1 MSNGTPP
8 MKQMALD
15 IGLAPV
21 PTLDNFVAVGN
32 EAALDHLRLW
42 TGNPLRSPVPTFL
55 WGEGGSGKTHL
66 LRAVREHLQAHGA
79 RVGWLDAA
87 TLHPGEYDE
96 QWEAVLLDEVH
107 LYTAEQQAAAF
118 NWFVNAQA
126 PAHGPARWVLAA
138 ADRPPADL
146 QVREDLRTRLGWGH
160 VFQLKALGE
169 TERRAV
175 LRRAADERGVF
186 LGDEVM
192 DFMLN
197 RFSRDLTSLMMLLDQ
212 LDAYALRTQRAITIP
227 LIRSML
233 ENE

>member
-1 MSNGTPP
+1 MSSGQPP

-21 PTLDNFVAVGN
+21 PTLANFVGAGN
-32 EAALDHLRLW
+32 EATLEHLRLW
-42 TGNPLRSPVPTFL
+42 ADNPLRSPVPTCL

-66 LRAVREHLQAHGA
+66 LRAVREALRDHGS

-87 TLHPGEYDE
+87 TLHPPEYDE
-96 QWEAVLLDEVH
+96 HWDAVLLDDCH

-146 QVREDLRTRLGWGH
+146 QLREDLRTRLGWGH
-160 VFQLKALGE
+160 VFQLHALGE

-186 LGDEVM
+186 LGDDVM
-192 DFMLN
+192 DYMLN
-197 RFSRDLTSLMMLLDQ
+197 RFARDLSSLMMLLDQ
-212 LDAYALRTQRAITIP
+212 LDAYALRTQRVITIP
-227 LIRSML
+227 LIKSML

>member
-1 MSNGTPP
+1 MSTGPAP

-21 PTLDNFVAVGN
+21 PTLANFVAVGN
-32 EAALDHLRLW
+32 EAALEHLRLW
-42 TGNPLRSPVPTFL
+42 ADNPLRSPVPTFL
-55 WGEGGSGKTHL
+55 WGAGGSGKTHL
-66 LRAVREHLQAHGA
+66 LGAVREALREHGC
-79 RVGWLDAA
+79 RVGWIDASR
-87 TLHPGEYDE
+87 LHPGEYDDA
-96 QWEAVLLDEVH
+96 WDAVLLDDCH

-118 NWFVNAQA
+118 NWFINAQN
-126 PAHGPARWVLAA
+126 PAFGPARWVLAA

-146 QVREDLRTRLGWGH
+146 QLREDLRTRLGWGH
-160 VFQLKALGE
+160 VFQLQALGE
-169 TERRAV
+169 AERRSV

-192 DFMLN
+192 DFMLT
-197 RFSRDLTSLMMLLDQ
+197 RFSRDLSSLMLLLDQ

-227 LIRSML
+227 LIKSML